1 MIAEEDLPD
10 LVRSDPP
17 GLILV
22 GFEKH
27 DVEDGLIAYAQRDGY
42 APTALTDQVV
52 VWVALR

>member
-1 MIAEEDLPD
+1 
-10 LVRSDPP
+10 
-17 GLILV
+17 LILV